1 MAVPLIANSGTR
13 HYITRLCIHPLS
25 NISNRSR
32 QQRIHCCHTRKTGVR
47 RSFAYI
53 QGGTTNNLSTEM
65 KYMYTNAL
73 ASNISKMPEPFRT
86 AVQNSRLWKSERSQ
100 SMQTTGCWP
109 SLFPKDD
116 REDVSFTIWCG
127 NEDGEQL
134 TKFFGGQL
142 EISS

>member
-1 MAVPLIANSGTR
+1 MVERLTLTNSCTCR
-13 HYITRLCIHPLS
+13 YIMKVCDI
-25 NISNRSR
+25 NNRNR
-32 QQRIHCCHTRKTGVR
+32 RQRIHCCHTRKTEVR

-53 QGGTTNNLSTEM
+53 QRGTANNLSTEM
-65 KYMYTNAL
+65 KNMYTNAP

-86 AVQNSRLWKSERSQ
+86 AVQNSQQWKSERSQ
-100 SMQTTGCWP
+100 ELETTGCWP

-116 REDVSFTIWCG
+116 RQDVSFTIWCG
-127 NEDGEQL
+127 NEDGEHL